1 MSNNNFSKIAK
12 GNENSMEARPGCELA
27 FMELALAKMN
37 SPTIE
42 WNALKDE
49 CGTVYHLDLTFT
61 TSKQRAV
68 LQLTRQGKNGRWKN
82 SFAARAY
89 YKRND

>member
-12 GNENSMEARPGCELA
+12 GNEDSMEARPGCELA

-37 SPTIE
+37 SPAIK

-61 TSKQRAV
+61 ASNQRAV

-82 SFAARAY
+82 SFAAMAY
-89 YKRND
+89 YKKE

>member
-1 MSNNNFSKIAK
+1 MYNNIFSKIAK

-37 SPTIE
+37 SPAVE

-49 CGTVYHLDLTFT
+49 CGTVYRLDLTFK
-61 TSKQRAV
+61 TSSQCAV

-82 SFAARAY
+82 SFAAQAY
-89 YKRND
+89 YKKD